1 MLNYK
6 QGISVQGANQ
16 RGEETSKRE
25 KRVNKPETNAT
36 KQTMEV
42 ILLRKSNNVS
52 YTSESFGQQ
61 NIIRRAKI

>member
-1 MLNYK
+1 
-6 QGISVQGANQ
+6 
-16 RGEETSKRE
+16 
-25 KRVNKPETNAT
+25 
-36 KQTMEV
+36 MEV